1 MAVCSR
7 HPYAKAV
14 VTAARDSGLQI
25 ERASDVEEVSGHGLV
40 RLTSEGEERLG
51 SARWCGVTEGA
62 AGASLWYRRGS
73 VSAVPFPL
81 EDTLRPD
88 AALVVSVL
96 KKAGWPVVLLSG
108 DRTREVERVAEIAG
122 IDTHLSACLPTDK
135 VQHLEALSRQG
146 RKVLMVGDGLNDAPA
161 LAAAHASLSPSTA
174 ADISQTASDAV
185 FQGQELVAVIETIAV
200 ARASRRMSLEN
211 FAIAIGYNAV
221 FVPLAVLGY
230 VTPLIAAIA
239 MSASSIAVTV
249 NALRLRSRKLQLGSW
264 RSSR

>member
-1 MAVCSR
+1 
-7 HPYAKAV
+7 
-14 VTAARDSGLQI
+14 
-25 ERASDVEEVSGHGLV
+25 
-40 RLTSEGEERLG
+40 
-51 SARWCGVTEGA
+51 
-62 AGASLWYRRGS
+62 
-73 VSAVPFPL
+73 
-81 EDTLRPD
+81 
-88 AALVVSVL
+88 
-96 KKAGWPVVLLSG
+96 
-108 DRTREVERVAEIAG
+108 
-122 IDTHLSACLPTDK
+122 
-135 VQHLEALSRQG
+135 
-146 RKVLMVGDGLNDAPA
+146 
-161 LAAAHASLSPSTA
+161 
-174 ADISQTASDAV
+174 V